1 MTIDNL
7 GNYFEKIAIQNKK
20 KIAIQFLNGDKI
32 SFGNLNLNSNKI
44 SNWMIKSGVKS
55 NNCICILS
63 NKNEYAFFLIIAC
76 LKVGAP
82 YTILDKDVPFSR
94 NLRIIKTLKPRF
106 IFSTVDHKSK
116 ITKFKNFISQKKIK
130 EILKNKLTKVKRPN
144 FEDKILAYNMFTSG
158 STGNPKGVSITHKNV
173 FNFISWVKKEYKI
186 NKKDIFSN
194 LNGLH
199 FDNSIFDIF
208 GGLFNGVT
216 LVSINK
222 EELFDPRK
230 YLSLS
235 KKYQIT
241 TWFSVPSL
249 LVYFMYFNA
258 INKRSFA
265 SYKRVLFGG
274 EAFPKKDLKKLFD
287 IIGSRTKIYNVYGP
301 TECTCICSNYKISKF
316 DFSKKEITK
325 YAPLG
330 KKMIKKFDY
339 YILNKNKKIK
349 FGEKGELVLCGPNVG
364 QGYYNNKPETKKR
377 FVQNHFKKK
386 NKDIVYMTGDI
397 VYQEKKN
404 RLIYFVSRSDNQ
416 IKHLGHR
423 IELDEIEKAL
433 NSLNKIKGSIVT
445 YGKKN
450 NINEITGWVFN
461 CKKKEREIKYE
472 LIKILP
478 NYMIPSRINYLK
490 KIPINNN
497 GKIDRLKIKS
507 NYYDQTKN

>member
-1 MTIDNL
+1 MITNL
-7 GNYFEKIAIQNKK
+7 GTYFEEIAKKNRK
-20 KIAIQFLNGDKI
+20 KIAVQFLNDDKV
-32 SFGNLNLNSNKI
+32 SFDKLNLNSNKI
-44 SNWMIKSGVKS
+44 SSWMIKSGVKP

-63 NKNEYAFFLIIAC
+63 NKNEYVFFLIIAC

-82 YTILDKDVPFSR
+82 YTVLDKDVPISR
-94 NLRIIKTLKPRF
+94 NLRIIKTLKPRY
-106 IFSTVDHKSK
+106 IFSTLDHRSK
-116 ITKFKNFISQKKIK
+116 ISKYKNFISRKKIK
-130 EILKNKLTKVKRPN
+130 EILHNQLIKVKRPN
-144 FEDKILAYNMFTSG
+144 FDSRVLAYNMFTSG
-158 STGNPKGVSITHKNV
+158 STGNPKGVSITHKNIL
-173 FNFISWVKKEYKI
+173 NFISWAKEEYKI
-186 NKKDIFSN
+186 NKKDTFSN

-216 LVSINK
+216 IVSVNK
-222 EELFDPRK
+222 EELYDPRK
-230 YLSLS
+230 FLNLS
-235 KKYQIT
+235 KKYLIT

-249 LVYFMYFNA
+249 LIYFLYFNA
-258 INKRSFA
+258 INKKSFA
-265 SYKRVLFGG
+265 NYKRVIFGG
-274 EAFPKKDLKKLFD
+274 EAFPKKDLKQLFD

-316 DFSKKEITK
+316 DFSRKEITK

-330 KKMIKKFDY
+330 KKMIKKFDF
-339 YILNKNKKIK
+339 YILNKNKKTK
-349 FGEKGELVLCGPNVG
+349 LGEKGELVLCGPNVG
-364 QGYYNNKPETKKR
+364 QGYYNNKLETKKR
-377 FVQNHFKKK
+377 FVKNHLQKRNK
-386 NKDIVYMTGDI
+386 NIVYMTGDI

-404 RLIYFVSRSDNQ
+404 HLIYFVSRGDNQ

-433 NSLNKIKGSIVT
+433 NSLDKIKSSIVT
-445 YGKKN
+445 FGKKN
-450 NINEITGWVFN
+450 KIDEITGWVFN
-461 CKKKEREIKYE
+461 CKKKEKEIKSE

-478 NYMIPSRINYLK
+478 NYMIPSRINFLT